1 MHSLR
6 PERQLPVVGAHPG
19 VVGGPVPRAPGLV
32 PSAAPKLHVAAA
44 RGRPRR
50 RRDGDGVSD
59 GARAG
64 ALGAADAAPTAAPCR
79 RCEVVGAGN
88 GQGFPPV

>member
-1 MHSLR
+1 MHSLC
-6 PERQLPVVGAHPG
+6 PEGQLPVVGAHPG
-19 VVGGPVPRAPGLV
+19 VVGGPVPLAPGLV
-32 PSAAPKLHVAAA
+32 PSQLPVAAA

-50 RRDGDGVSD
+50 DWDGVSD

-64 ALGAADAAPTAAPCR
+64 ALGAADAAAAAPCRR

-88 GQGFPPV
+88 GQGFPTV